1 MSFDPDG
8 IALLRRVM
16 KASKLKVGDKIEL
29 IAVPG
34 EGIPDYYIHPSTVR
48 VYKKIIARNRPVRI
62 GWINA
67 TSIP

>member
-1 MSFDPDG
+1 
-8 IALLRRVM
+8 M